1 MARKRLG
8 ELLMERKLIDLD
20 QLNSALAY
28 QRQWGHRLGTAMVA
42 KGFISEG
49 NLTRVLSE
57 SLQIPMVDLSKVQID
72 PRAVSLVKRDV
83 AERFEIFP
91 IAVKELKGRKTLLLA
106 MADPLNM
113 AAVDEVAF
121 TTDMTVRPAIA
132 QISSLQAALERYYAG
147 KQIEIPALD
156 FAKRSRTNLED
167 DAADANMTIVRRG
180 GTHEEIVDSS
190 GVIDL
195 TKEVEAAERMQAA
208 QEVQQA
214 QFPPDAMA
222 AQQNGQFNY
231 YQGQPTGA
239 WMMALPQAQPAQPAQ
254 PPQPP
259 PSSMPP
265 HPAPAQH
272 SSVELVTSS
281 QEPIDALEK
290 KFWALMRIVARKGL
304 ITKEEFMAELKND

>member
-8 ELLMERKLIDLD
+8 ELLLERNLIDGD

-28 QRQWGHRLGTAMVA
+28 QRQWGSRLGAALVT

-57 SLQIPMVDLSKVQID
+57 SLQIPMVDLSKVNVD
-72 PRAVSLVKRDV
+72 PRAVALVKRDV
-83 AERFEIFP
+83 AERFEIIP
-91 IAVKELKGRKTLLLA
+91 IAVKEHKGRRTLLLA

-121 TTDMTVRPAIA
+121 TTDTNVRPAIA
-132 QISSLQAALERYYAG
+132 QISSLRAAIERHYQG
-147 KQIEIPALD
+147 KNVDIPPLD
-156 FAKRSRTNLED
+156 FSKRERTELGDESDED
-167 DAADANMTIVRRG
+167 ASMTIVRRG

-195 TKEVEAAERMQAA
+195 TQEVEEAERAA
-208 QEVQQA
+208 AAAAHNQNL
-214 QFPPDAMA
+214 FPPDPYRQATT
-222 AQQNGQFNY
+222 GINY

-239 WMMALPQAQPAQPAQ
+239 WMMAVPQAQPARPQ

-259 PSSMPP
+259 PLTTIPQAAPPPSQPIELVDSSNE
-265 HPAPAQH
+265 
-272 SSVELVTSS
+272 SVE
-281 QEPIDALEK
+281 ALEK
-290 KFWALMRIVARKGL
+290 KFWALMRVLARKGL
-304 ITKEEFMAELKND
+304 ITKEEFLAELRND